1 MKYTR
6 LTKEQFD
13 ELHQEFARFL
23 ASQSITADEWGKIK
37 QEKPEMAED
46 ELDVFS
52 DLIWEGTLSNVS
64 YLENWS
70 AHQVYLFYF
79 GESHIELISVKTTN
93 QEIDLTTQEGINWL
107 EKNIGEDTV
116 EIYEGNKTYASERNV
131 EIFNFIKQGAII
143 SQGGFYEALKKI
155 LTNNP

>member
-1 MKYTR
+1 MKYSR
-6 LTKEQFD
+6 LTKEQFE

-23 ASQSITADEWGKIK
+23 ASQSITGDEWEKIK
-37 QEKPEMAED
+37 QEKPEVAEE

-52 DLIWEGTLSNVS
+52 DLIWEGTLSKVL

-70 AHQVYLFYF
+70 ENQIYLFFF
-79 GESHIELISVKTTN
+79 GESQIELIAVKTSN
-93 QEIDLTTQEGINWL
+93 KNIDFTTQEGIDWL

-116 EIYEGNKTYASERNV
+116 EIYEGTKEYSDEKNL

-143 SQGGFYEALKKI
+143 TKGQFYKNLKK
-155 LTNNP
+155 LL

>member
-6 LTKEQFD
+6 LTKEQFE

-23 ASQSITADEWGKIK
+23 ASQSITADEWEKIK
-37 QEKPEMAED
+37 LQKPEVADE

-52 DLIWEGTLSNVS
+52 DLIWEGTLSKVT

-70 AHQVYLFYF
+70 KNQVYLFF
-79 GESHIELISVKTTN
+79 FDESQIALIAVKTTN
-93 QEIDLTTQEGINWL
+93 KNIDFTTQEGIDWL

-116 EIYEGNKTYASERNV
+116 EIYEGTKEYTLEKNL

-143 SQGGFYEALKKI
+143 TKGGFYSNLKE
-155 LTNNP
+155 LL

>member
-6 LTKEQFD
+6 LTKEQFE
-13 ELHQEFARFL
+13 ELNLEFARFL
-23 ASQSITADEWGKIK
+23 ASQSITEDEWEKIK
-37 QEKPEMAED
+37 REKPEIADE

-52 DLIWEGTLSNVS
+52 DLIWEGSLSKVT

-70 AHQVYLFYF
+70 ENQVYLFFF
-79 GESHIELISVKTTN
+79 GESQIALIALKTTN
-93 QEIDLTTQEGINWL
+93 KNIDFTTQKGIDWL

-116 EIYEGNKTYASERNV
+116 EIYEGTKEYTLEKNL

-143 SQGGFYEALKKI
+143 SKGEFYKNLKE
-155 LTNNP
+155 LL